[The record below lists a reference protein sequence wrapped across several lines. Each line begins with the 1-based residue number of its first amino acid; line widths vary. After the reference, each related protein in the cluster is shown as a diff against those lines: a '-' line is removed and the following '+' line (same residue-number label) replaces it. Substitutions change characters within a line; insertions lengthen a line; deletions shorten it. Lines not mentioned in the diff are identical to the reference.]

1 MRTNPLRTVENPLVD
16 GIYRAV
22 KGRINLATLVPTC
35 LEIASEI
42 EQITHLKGPQ
52 KLALLQDVLRTAI
65 ADSSLGPGET
75 TTLLC
80 SVDTIVPVLVQA
92 AILASK
98 HPIVHHVVQATCGG
112 WCWTT
117 TVTPSTPR
125 SSTQTR
131 GDTE

>member
-1 MRTNPLRTVENPLVD
+1 MQANPLRTVENPLVD

-22 KGRINLATLVPTC
+22 RGRINLATLVPTC

-42 EQITHLKGPQ
+42 EQMTHLKGAQ

-65 ADSSLGPGET
+65 ADSSLGAGEK

-92 AILASK
+92 AVLASK
-98 HPIVHHVVQATCGG
+98 HPIAKHVHATCVG
-112 WCWTT
+112 WCWTK
-117 TVTPSTPR
+117 TV
-125 SSTQTR
+125 
-131 GDTE
+131 